1 MHRSLRK
8 SLAFE
13 KLESK
18 QMLAGDVV
26 VSVVEGNLIIEGDE
40 LGNQIA
46 VSSGEGAGAY
56 VIRGLEGTTVK
67 LGEDGAPAP
76 ETGLVVEGVRG
87 HVRIN
92 LGEGDDAVSVT
103 DHRHRSRGR

>member
-1 MHRSLRK
+1 MNRSLRR

-18 QMLAGDVV
+18 QMLAGDVI

-46 VSSGEGAGAY
+46 VSSGEAAGTY
-56 VIRGLEGTTVK
+56 IIRGLEGTTVK
-67 LGEDGAPAP
+67 LGEDGEPAP

-92 LGEGDDAVSVT
+92 LGDGDDALTVT
-103 DHRHRSRGR
+103 ALGSATACP